1 MSPPLGPASR
11 DRIRELAVAGVDV
24 FRVNFSH
31 GAHADH
37 ARNIAAVR
45 KAEALVG
52 RPLAVLADLQGPKI
66 RLGEFEDGA
75 IRLKQGH
82 SLRQDLKSKPG
93 DASRIGVPH
102 PEVFAALRTGAMVLL
117 DDGKV
122 RLRVTDHGPDF
133 ADTEVEAGD
142 QLSDH
147 KGLNLPGLAI
157 PIPALTEKDRKD
169 LSFALKEGVDW
180 VALSF
185 VQRASDMAELRSLVQ
200 GRASVLAKIEKP
212 SALEALDE
220 ILDLSQA
227 IMVARGDLGVEL
239 NPEDVPVV
247 QKQLIR
253 AARLRGIPVIVATQ
267 MLESMT
273 HSPTPTRAEASD
285 VAGAVY
291 EGADALMLSA
301 ESAVGDYPLEAVTI
315 MDRIITRVERDPRWP
330 ELMRAEYPVEDADA
344 DALVA
349 AARKAAD
356 AASTACLAAFTTTGQ
371 TALRLARERP
381 LQPTL
386 ALTPNLATARKLAL
400 AWGVE
405 PRVVPEI
412 LDPEELARVAVEQA
426 AEMGLAEPGH
436 RVLILAGLPMGS
448 PGAANIL
455 RIAHAPRRNARA
467 APTFT
472 TPSGAFVST
481 RIRSWR
487 RSKAM
492 LMRASPTC
500 RSSIH
505 RRSMPIGRRGS
516 TMVTPSA
523 VTVSPRQACSIMNT
537 EPAAQACGRQATG

>member
-1 MSPPLGPASR
+1 MFRARRARIVATLGPASR
-11 DRIRELAVAGVDV
+11 GLDKVRELAMAGADV

-31 GAHADH
+31 GSHADH
-37 ARNIAAVR
+37 ARAIASVR
-45 KAEALVG
+45 EAEAGVG
-52 RPLAVLADLQGPKI
+52 RPLAVLADLQGPKL
-66 RLGEFEDGA
+66 RLGEFADGVV
-75 IRLKQGH
+75 RLKAGH
-82 SLRQDLKSKPG
+82 TLRLDLDGKPG

-102 PEVFAALRTGAMVLL
+102 PEVFAALRTGALVLL

-122 RLRVTDHGPDF
+122 RLRVTGHGPDH
-133 ADTEVEAGD
+133 ADTVVEAGE

-169 LSFALKEGVDW
+169 LAFALKEGVDW

-200 GRASVLAKIEKP
+200 GRANVLAKIEKP

-239 NPEDVPVV
+239 APEEVPVV
-247 QKQLIR
+247 QKQLVR
-253 AARLRGIPVIVATQ
+253 AARLRGIPVVVATQ
-267 MLESMT
+267 MLESMI

-301 ESAVGDYPLEAVTI
+301 ESAAGDYPLEAVSM
-315 MDRIITRVERDPRWP
+315 MDRIISRVERDPRWP

-356 AASTACLAAFTTTGQ
+356 AASTACLATFTTTGQ

-386 ALTPNLATARKLAL
+386 ALTTSLNTARRMAL
-400 AWGVE
+400 TWGVE
-405 PRVVPEI
+405 ARVVAETV
-412 LDPEELARVAVEQA
+412 DPEELTRVAVQQA
-426 AEMGLAEPGH
+426 VLTGLADPGQ
-436 RVLILAGLPMGS
+436 RILILAGLPMGS

-455 RIAHAPRRNARA
+455 RIAHAPLR
-467 APTFT
+467 
-472 TPSGAFVST
+472 
-481 RIRSWR
+481 
-487 RSKAM
+487 
-492 LMRASPTC
+492 
-500 RSSIH
+500 
-505 RRSMPIGRRGS
+505 
-516 TMVTPSA
+516 
-523 VTVSPRQACSIMNT
+523 
-537 EPAAQACGRQATG
+537 

>member
-1 MSPPLGPASR
+1 MIRARRARIVATLGPASR
-11 DRIRELAVAGVDV
+11 GVDKIRELAMAGADV

-31 GAHADH
+31 GSHDDH
-37 ARNIAAVR
+37 ARAIEAVR
-45 KAEALVG
+45 QVEGLVG
-52 RPLAVLADLQGPKI
+52 RPIAVLADLQGPKL
-66 RLGEFEDGA
+66 RLGEFADGVV
-75 IRLKQGH
+75 RLKAGH
-82 SLRQDLKSKPG
+82 HLRLDLKSTPG

-102 PEVFAALRTGAMVLL
+102 PEIFAALRTGALVLL

-122 RLRVTDHGPDF
+122 RLRVVKHGPDF
-133 ADTEVEAGD
+133 ADTVVEAGD

-147 KGLNLPGLAI
+147 KGLNLPQLAI
-157 PIPALTEKDRKD
+157 PIPALTDKDRAD
-169 LSFALKEGVDW
+169 LAFALQQGVDW

-200 GRASVLAKIEKP
+200 GRANVLAKIEKP

-227 IMVARGDLGVEL
+227 IMVARGDLGVEMA
-239 NPEDVPVV
+239 PEEVPVV
-247 QKQLIR
+247 QKQLVR
-253 AARLRGIPVIVATQ
+253 AARLRGIPVVVATQ

-301 ESAVGDYPLEAVTI
+301 ESAAGDYPIEAVSI
-315 MDRIITRVERDPRWP
+315 MDRIITRVEQDPRWP

-349 AARKAAD
+349 AARRAAE

-386 ALTPNLATARKLAL
+386 ALTPSLATARKLAL
-400 AWGVE
+400 LWGAE
-405 PRVVPEI
+405 PRVVPEL
-412 LDPEELARVAVEQA
+412 LDPEDLARVAVEQA
-426 AEMGLAEPGH
+426 VAAGLAGPGQ

-455 RIAHAPRRNARA
+455 RIAHAPLR
-467 APTFT
+467 
-472 TPSGAFVST
+472 
-481 RIRSWR
+481 
-487 RSKAM
+487 
-492 LMRASPTC
+492 
-500 RSSIH
+500 
-505 RRSMPIGRRGS
+505 
-516 TMVTPSA
+516 
-523 VTVSPRQACSIMNT
+523 
-537 EPAAQACGRQATG
+537 

>member
-1 MSPPLGPASR
+1 MFRARRARIVATLGPASR
-11 DRIRELAVAGVDV
+11 GVDKVRELAMAGADV

-31 GAHADH
+31 GTHADH
-37 ARNIAAVR
+37 ARAIASVR
-45 KAEALVG
+45 EAEAAVG
-52 RPLAVLADLQGPKI
+52 RPLAVLADLQGPKL
-66 RLGEFEDGA
+66 RLGEFADGHVKLKA
-75 IRLKQGH
+75 GHALRL
-82 SLRQDLKSKPG
+82 DLKSKPG

-102 PEVFAALRTGAMVLL
+102 PEVFAALRTGALVLL

-122 RLRVTDHGPDF
+122 RLRVTGHGPDF
-133 ADTEVEAGD
+133 ADTVVEAGE

-157 PIPALTEKDRKD
+157 PIPALTDKDRKD
-169 LSFALKEGVDW
+169 LAFALKEGVDW

-200 GRASVLAKIEKP
+200 GRANVLAKIEKP

-239 NPEDVPVV
+239 APEEVPVV
-247 QKQLIR
+247 QKQLVR
-253 AARLRGIPVIVATQ
+253 AARLRGIPVVVATQ
-267 MLESMT
+267 MLESMI

-301 ESAVGDYPLEAVTI
+301 ESAAGDYPLEAVSM

-356 AASTACLAAFTTTGQ
+356 AASTACLATFTTTGQ

-386 ALTPNLATARKLAL
+386 ALTTSLNTARRMAL
-400 AWGVE
+400 TWGVE
-405 PRVVPEI
+405 ARVVAETI
-412 LDPEELARVAVEQA
+412 DPEELTRVAVEQA
-426 AEMGLAEPGH
+426 VLTGLADPGQ
-436 RVLILAGLPMGS
+436 RILILAGLPMGS

-455 RIAHAPRRNARA
+455 RIAHAPFR
-467 APTFT
+467 
-472 TPSGAFVST
+472 
-481 RIRSWR
+481 
-487 RSKAM
+487 
-492 LMRASPTC
+492 
-500 RSSIH
+500 
-505 RRSMPIGRRGS
+505 
-516 TMVTPSA
+516 
-523 VTVSPRQACSIMNT
+523 
-537 EPAAQACGRQATG
+537 

>member
-1 MSPPLGPASR
+1 MIRARRARIVATLGPASR
-11 DRIRELAVAGVDV
+11 DRIRELAMAGADV

-31 GAHADH
+31 GAHVDH

-45 KAEALVG
+45 KAEAEVG
-52 RPLAVLADLQGPKI
+52 RPLAVLADLQGPKL
-66 RLGEFEDGA
+66 RLGEFADGA
-75 IRLKQGH
+75 IRLRPGQ
-82 SLRQDLKSKPG
+82 SLRLDLKSTPG
-93 DASRIGVPH
+93 DASRIGAPH
-102 PEVFAALRTGAMVLL
+102 PEVFAALRTGAHVLL

-122 RLRVTDHGPDF
+122 RLRVTGHGPDF
-133 ADTEVEAGD
+133 ADTEVEAGE

-157 PIPALTEKDRKD
+157 PIPALTDKDRKD
-169 LSFALKEGVDW
+169 LAFALKEGVDW

-227 IMVARGDLGVEL
+227 IMVARGDLGVEMA
-239 NPEDVPVV
+239 PEEVPVV
-247 QKQLIR
+247 QKQLVR

-301 ESAVGDYPLEAVTI
+301 ESAVGDYPVEAVSI
-315 MDRIITRVERDPRWP
+315 MDRIVTRVENDPRWP

-356 AASTACLAAFTTTGQ
+356 AASTACLVAFTTTGQ

-386 ALTPNLATARKLAL
+386 ALTPNLSTARKLAL

-405 PRVVPEI
+405 PRVVPE
-412 LDPEELARVAVEQA
+412 LTDPEELARVAVEQA
-426 AEMGLAEPGH
+426 AETGLAEPGQ

-455 RIAHAPRRNARA
+455 RIAHMPRR
-467 APTFT
+467 
-472 TPSGAFVST
+472 
-481 RIRSWR
+481 
-487 RSKAM
+487 
-492 LMRASPTC
+492 
-500 RSSIH
+500 
-505 RRSMPIGRRGS
+505 
-516 TMVTPSA
+516 
-523 VTVSPRQACSIMNT
+523 
-537 EPAAQACGRQATG
+537 

>member
-1 MSPPLGPASR
+1 MIRARRARIVATIGPASR
-11 DRIRELAVAGVDV
+11 DRIRELALAGADV

-31 GAHADH
+31 GARADH

-45 KAEALVG
+45 KAEAQVG

-75 IRLKQGH
+75 IRLKPGH
-82 SLRQDLKSKPG
+82 NLRLDLKSKPG

-102 PEVFAALRTGAMVLL
+102 PEVFAALRTGALVLL

-133 ADTEVEAGD
+133 AETEVEAGEA
-142 QLSDH
+142 LSDH

-157 PIPALTEKDRKD
+157 PIPALTDKDRKD
-169 LSFALKEGVDW
+169 LAFALKEGVDW

-185 VQRASDMAELRSLVQ
+185 VQRASDMAELRGLVQ
-200 GRASVLAKIEKP
+200 NRASVLAKIEKP
-212 SALEALDE
+212 AALEALDE

-239 NPEDVPVV
+239 APEEVPVV
-247 QKQLIR
+247 QKQLVR

-267 MLESMT
+267 MLESMI
-273 HSPTPTRAEASD
+273 HAPTPTRAEASD

-301 ESAVGDYPLEAVTI
+301 ESAVGDYPLEAVAI

-356 AASTACLAAFTTTGQ
+356 AASTACLATFTTTGQ

-386 ALTPNLATARKLAL
+386 ALTPNLDTARKLAL
-400 AWGVE
+400 LWGVE
-405 PRVVPEI
+405 PRVVPE
-412 LDPEELARVAVEQA
+412 LFDPEELARVALQQAVET
-426 AEMGLAEPGH
+426 GLADPGQ

-455 RIAHAPRRNARA
+455 RIAHAP
-467 APTFT
+467 
-472 TPSGAFVST
+472 
-481 RIRSWR
+481 
-487 RSKAM
+487 KK
-492 LMRASPTC
+492 
-500 RSSIH
+500 
-505 RRSMPIGRRGS
+505 
-516 TMVTPSA
+516 
-523 VTVSPRQACSIMNT
+523 
-537 EPAAQACGRQATG
+537 

>member
-1 MSPPLGPASR
+1 MIRARRARIVATLGPASR
-11 DRIRELAVAGVDV
+11 GVEKIRELALAGADV

-31 GAHADH
+31 GSHADH
-37 ARNIAAVR
+37 ARTIEAVR
-45 KAEALVG
+45 KVEGLVG
-52 RPLAVLADLQGPKI
+52 RPIAVLADLQGPKL
-66 RLGEFEDGA
+66 RLGEFADGSV
-75 IRLKQGH
+75 RLKIGAH
-82 SLRQDLKSKPG
+82 LRLDLKSAPG
-93 DASRIGVPH
+93 DSARIGLPH
-102 PEVFAALRTGAMVLL
+102 PEVFAALRTGAQVLL

-122 RLRVTDHGPDF
+122 RLRVLKHGPDF
-133 ADTEVEAGD
+133 AETVVEAGE

-157 PIPALTEKDRKD
+157 PIPALTDKDRAD
-169 LSFALKEGVDW
+169 LAFALNHGVDW

-200 GRASVLAKIEKP
+200 GRANVLAKIEKP
-212 SALEALDE
+212 AALEALDE

-239 NPEDVPVV
+239 APEEVPVV
-247 QKQLIR
+247 QKQLVR
-253 AARLRGIPVIVATQ
+253 AARLRGIPVVVATQ

-301 ESAVGDYPLEAVTI
+301 ESAVGDYPVDAVSI

-349 AARKAAD
+349 AARRAAE
-356 AASTACLAAFTTTGQ
+356 AASTGCLAAFTTTGQ

-381 LQPTL
+381 LQPIL
-386 ALTPNLATARKLAL
+386 ALTPSLDTARKLAL
-400 AWGVE
+400 VWGTE
-405 PRVVPEI
+405 PRVAPEL
-412 LDPEELARVAVEQA
+412 LDPEDLARVALEQA
-426 AEMGLAEPGH
+426 VAAGLADPGQ

-455 RIAHAPRRNARA
+455 RIAHAPLR
-467 APTFT
+467 
-472 TPSGAFVST
+472 
-481 RIRSWR
+481 
-487 RSKAM
+487 
-492 LMRASPTC
+492 
-500 RSSIH
+500 
-505 RRSMPIGRRGS
+505 
-516 TMVTPSA
+516 
-523 VTVSPRQACSIMNT
+523 
-537 EPAAQACGRQATG
+537 